1 MLALK
6 NIISWI
12 LDPKNRSLI
21 VSVAFI
27 VLLFFLLSMCN
38 RAAGLKRDIEKNKE
52 ESQRIVNNYEA
63 SQDTIKMYQ
72 KDNGTLVGKIQGYEI
87 TVGELK
93 NNYKKL
99 FGEYEDLKKRP
110 PITITKVVTVIKDS
124 LIDVA
129 INSVGDSTG
138 GELEFSDST
147 FFSEGNWRNLSGKI
161 PYSLDNNIS
170 NPVVPGNGSFEI
182 GQSISLSTILTKD
195 KESGKIM
202 IRVETPY
209 PGVTFSSIQGASI
222 LEDEENKKVW
232 RQARKTWGVG
242 INAGYGV
249 LLDIKNSNVSLGP
262 YYGVGI
268 TYSPKWLQWGK

>member
-6 NIISWI
+6 NIISWV

-27 VLLFFLLSMCN
+27 VLLFFLLSTCD
-38 RAAGLKRDIEKNKE
+38 RAAGLKREIAKNKE

-63 SQDTIKMYQ
+63 SRDTLKMYQ
-72 KDNGTLVGKIQGYEI
+72 EDNGNLVGKIQGYEI
-87 TVGELK
+87 TVSELK
-93 NNYKKL
+93 KNYGSL
-99 FGEYEDLKKRP
+99 FGKHEDLKKKP
-110 PITITKVVTVIKDS
+110 PITITKVVTVIRDS
-124 LIDVA
+124 LIEVVV
-129 INSVGDSTG
+129 NSTGDSTG

-161 PYSLDNNIS
+161 PYSLDNNLS
-170 NPVVPGNGSFEI
+170 NPLVPGEGSFEI
-182 GQSISLSTILTKD
+182 GQSISLSTTLTKD
-195 KESGKIM
+195 KETGKIM
-202 IRVETPY
+202 IKVETSY
-209 PGVTFSSIQGASI
+209 PGVTFSNIQGASI
-222 LEDEENKKVW
+222 LDDDENKKMW
-232 RQARKTWGVG
+232 RQARKTWSIGGNV
-242 INAGYGV
+242 GYGV